1 MESNAFAEFW
11 RQLPPGGKIHPADR
25 PILDAE
31 KHSLKFQKLPAF
43 GAGPLATA
51 PVVLCYLN
59 NRPLY
64 KLPACDR
71 EFIKNQ
77 EEKLKATWG
86 EYLAGIIEGTSEP
99 RPLTE
104 WGRERTKGLKTE
116 LETATLKPKLE
127 AATFNIVPYRSSE
140 FKKRTKQLA
149 YYLPSS
155 RMARNYLHDVLLP
168 AAARG
173 ERFIV
178 IVWGRVLWGVHPA
191 LSHATLSVDTK
202 SKRSGFLSEDLNDRI
217 KAWWANTPFY

>member
-1 MESNAFAEFW
+1 MEPNAFAEFW
-11 RQLPPGGKIHPADR
+11 RQLPPGAKIHPADK
-25 PILDAE
+25 PTLDAE

-99 RPLTE
+99 RPHTE
-104 WGRERTKGLKTE
+104 FGKKRTKGLE
-116 LETATLKPKLE
+116 PE
-127 AATFNIVPYRSSE
+127 AAIFNIVPYRSSE
-140 FKKRTKQLA
+140 FKGRTKQLA
-149 YYLPSS
+149 YYLPSA

-202 SKRSGFLSEDLNDRI
+202 PNMSGLLSEDLNDRI

>member
-11 RQLPPGGKIHPADR
+11 RKLPPGGKIHPADR

-31 KHSLKFQKLPAF
+31 KHSLKFQNLPAF

-71 EFIKNQ
+71 EFIINQ

-116 LETATLKPKLE
+116 LE
-127 AATFNIVPYRSSE
+127 AAIFNIVPYRSSE
-140 FKKRTKQLA
+140 RTKQLA

-202 SKRSGFLSEDLNDRI
+202 SNRRGFLSEDLNDRI
-217 KAWWANTPFY
+217 KAWWANTPF

>member
-31 KHSLKFQKLPAF
+31 KHSLEFEDLPAF

-71 EFIKNQ
+71 EFIINQ

-86 EYLAGIIEGTSEP
+86 EYLAGIIEGIRDP

-104 WGRERTKGLKTE
+104 WGRERTKGLKPE
-116 LETATLKPKLE
+116 LE

-140 FKKRTKQLA
+140 FKRRTRQLA

-155 RMARNYLHDVLLP
+155 RLARNYLHDVLLP

-191 LSHATLSVDTK
+191 LSHATLSVLKDTRRGYLK
-202 SKRSGFLSEDLNDRI
+202 EDLKDRI
-217 KAWWANTPFY
+217 NTWWAKRPFSA

>member
-31 KHSLKFQKLPAF
+31 KHSLKFENLPAF

-71 EFIKNQ
+71 EFIINQ

-86 EYLAGIIEGTSEP
+86 EYLAGIIEGTRDP

-104 WGRERTKGLKTE
+104 WGRERTKGLKPE
-116 LETATLKPKLE
+116 LEAATLKPKLE

-140 FKKRTKQLA
+140 FKGRTRQLA

-191 LSHATLSVDTK
+191 LSHATLSVPK
-202 SKRSGFLSEDLNDRI
+202 GYIGGFLSEDLKDRI
-217 KAWWANTPFY
+217 KAWWAGHDGD